1 MIRRPPI
8 STLTDTL
15 FPYTTLFRSPL
26 GRGFALPPVP
36 RQRAD
41 FQHAHPVVLRHAG
54 ALSPDSLATVANMS
68 LETDKQ
74 HWADR
79 QERGSFWLMNLT
91 AFAAKV
97 LGRRLLSPL
106 LYGIVLSFFIF
117 VRSARQAAWQYQP
130 RLAAWHGRYG
140 PRPRQWRVIGTVI
153 AFC

>member
-68 LETDKQ
+68 LETDEQ

-79 QERGSFWLMNLT
+79 QERDRKSVGKGKSVSVSVDLG
-91 AFAAKV
+91 
-97 LGRRLLSPL
+97 GRRLIKKNKEQIHTCKPSL
-106 LYGIVLSFFIF
+106 IK
-117 VRSARQAAWQYQP
+117 QKK
-130 RLAAWHGRYG
+130 
-140 PRPRQWRVIGTVI
+140 
-153 AFC
+153 